1 MIGRLIDGR
10 YQVRSRVARGGM
22 ATVYLA
28 TDLRLER
35 QVAIKIM
42 HGHLA
47 DDAAF
52 KERFVQEARSAAR
65 LAHPNVV
72 NVFDQGQ
79 DAEIAYLVMEY
90 LPGVTL
96 RDLLK
101 DYGKLTTEQ
110 TVDVMDA
117 VLGGLAAAHK
127 AGIVHRDLKP
137 ENVLLADDGRIK
149 ISDFGLARAV
159 SANTATGQALL
170 GTIAYL
176 SPELLTRGTADARSD
191 IYAAGIML
199 YEMLVGAQPYVG
211 EQPMAIAF
219 QHANDQ
225 MPTPSHA
232 NPQVPRQLD
241 ALVLWATAKNPDE
254 RPTDAREMLERLR
267 SAENELVG
275 KRATNPATSR
285 TVVMPA
291 DSFDADLDHAQ
302 TQVLEERRRTGSMA
316 AVNQGSPTPS
326 TSAYGSAGLPP
337 APPGMRPPVA
347 NAGGPGAGMAR
358 GAGAETQAKLAQK
371 ASGRRKRGFW
381 IFGVVI
387 VIAAL
392 LGTAGWWF
400 GAGPGAM
407 TSIPDVSTM
416 SPDDA
421 VSTLTALDL
430 EAARQDAAN
439 LDVPAGSVIG
449 TDPPAGSSVRNGSAV
464 TVLVSIGPAML
475 PVPTLTGL
483 DEAAA
488 QAAITEA
495 GFTYAS
501 TTTQFSDEAEA
512 GIVLQA
518 TGADGAPLGAEYG
531 EMQPISLVVSL
542 GSVPGVVGQTLEEA
556 TATLAAV
563 GLVGVEGSQDFND
576 EYPEGQVYDAILPE
590 GTIVE
595 GSSITLNISRGPE
608 PVTVPSDLNGKS
620 WSEVK
625 PVLEELGFSLQY
637 NAVADAFPDTF
648 RVSATNPEAGTSVP
662 KGSSITVSFSVF

>member
-1 MIGRLIDGR
+1 MTSAPPDPMLGRLIDGR
-10 YQVRSRVARGGM
+10 YQVRSRIARGGM

-47 DDAAF
+47 DDAVF

-79 DAEIAYLVMEY
+79 DSDMAYLVMEY
-90 LPGVTL
+90 LPGMTL

-191 IYAAGIML
+191 IYAAGIMM

-225 MPTPSHA
+225 MPTPSSA
-232 NPQVPRQLD
+232 NPDVPDQLD
-241 ALVLWATAKNPDE
+241 DLVLWATSKSPDD

-267 SAENELVG
+267 SAEGEIAGSRRSPN
-275 KRATNPATSR
+275 ATGR
-285 TVVMPA
+285 TVVMPP
-291 DSFDADLDHAQ
+291 DTFDADLDQAQ
-302 TQVLEERRRTGSMA
+302 TQVLEARRRTDPLSILDPDA
-316 AVNQGSPTPS
+316 
-326 TSAYGSAGLPP
+326 SATTVYGSS
-337 APPGMRPPVA
+337 VA
-347 NAGGPGAGMAR
+347 SRPGAGASAPAGGGSKPPR
-358 GAGAETQAKLAQK
+358 PGAQERLDRK
-371 ASGRRKRGFW
+371 ASGRRKRGAW
-381 IFGVVI
+381 IFVI
-387 VIAAL
+387 VVVLAAAL
-392 LGTAGWWF
+392 GGGAWYF
-400 GAGPGAM
+400 GAGPGAK
-407 TSIPDVSTM
+407 TTVTDVAGQSSEQAVGTLTQLGFKPTAVPQSNPTVASGTVISTDPTAGSSVQSGAEITVYVSSGPAM
-416 SPDDA
+416 LDVPTLAGLKEADA
-421 VSTLTALDL
+421 VAALQQAGFTSAGST
-430 EAARQDAAN
+430 QQFKS
-439 LDVPAGSVIG
+439 DVPAGIVI
-449 TDPPAGSSVRNGSAV
+449 
-464 TVLVSIGPAML
+464 
-475 PVPTLTGL
+475 
-483 DEAAA
+483 
-488 QAAITEA
+488 
-495 GFTYAS
+495 
-501 TTTQFSDEAEA
+501 
-512 GIVLQA
+512 
-518 TGADGAPLGAEYG
+518 APLGADGNVLGKQYG
-531 EMQPISLVVSL
+531 DQQPVTLVVSL
-542 GSVPGVVGQTLEEA
+542 GPVPDVVGQTLEEA
-556 TATLAAV
+556 QATLFDV
-563 GLVGVEGSQDFND
+563 GLSGVEGSQDFSD
-576 EYPEGQVYDAILPE
+576 DIPEGEVYQAVVTTDPVRPGDQV
-590 GTIVE
+590 
-595 GSSITLNISRGPE
+595 TLNISRGPE
-608 PVTVPSDLNGKS
+608 PVTVPSGLNGMS
-620 WSEVK
+620 WTDAK
-625 PVLEELGFSLQY
+625 PKLVALGFDLQY

-648 RVSATNPEAGTSVP
+648 KVSATDPASGTSVP
-662 KGSSITVSFSVF
+662 RGTKLIVSFSVF